1 MKETDFDTTF
11 DAGEEVRDW
20 LDIAAARRP
29 MRDTRRVHVDVPV
42 WMMEQLDR
50 EAQRL
55 GVTLQSVIKF
65 WLSERLEVIHKR
77 RGTEITSSR

>member
-1 MKETDFDTTF
+1 MKATDFDTTF
-11 DAGEEVRDW
+11 D
-20 LDIAAARRP
+20 
-29 MRDTRRVHVDVPV
+29 VDVPV